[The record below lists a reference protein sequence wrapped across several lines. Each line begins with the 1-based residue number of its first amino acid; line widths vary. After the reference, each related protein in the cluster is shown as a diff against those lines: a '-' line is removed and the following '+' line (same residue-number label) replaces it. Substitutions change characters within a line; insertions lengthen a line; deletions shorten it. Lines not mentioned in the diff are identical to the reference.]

1 AEMAPLLQK
10 MRHAFKNDVPQTLA
24 RSLLHLPGEHGV
36 KERYFTYTIVPTH
49 EDDARVDGLIVYAE
63 DVTEQM
69 AREAEERR
77 EKLKVMVEH
86 AEQVALALYDA
97 QTTELVQASRRYLE
111 FVERVHG
118 YPQESITGMTW
129 RETAFPATNQDPEEL
144 FRSVVERREVRRS
157 LEVRLNLGEEGRESV
172 WFYSM
177 TPISFE
183 NGGGEEA
190 VRFVAISAIEVTEQV
205 RVRDDLERL
214 DRMKDLFLS
223 AASHELRTPLVPLMG
238 YSDMLSRVI
247 AQHESEPGWDRRI
260 SEYAGKFRK
269 QLDHLGRMVDDLF
282 DTTRLQ
288 TGKFT
293 IQHAPVD
300 LCAALDIAV
309 EEAGMLGSK
318 HEIVLDAPG
327 DEPVCVLGDESRLV
341 QVISNLL
348 HNAIKYSP
356 EKSRID
362 VRLRREQGDGGEMA
376 VIEVQ
381 DYGQGVRTADLPSI
395 FTRFYQATS
404 RGAQA
409 TGGLGLGLFIAKSI
423 VDEHKGTITATS
435 VEGEGSTFTVRLP
448 ILAD

>member
-1 AEMAPLLQK
+1 
-10 MRHAFKNDVPQTLA
+10 
-24 RSLLHLPGEHGV
+24 
-36 KERYFTYTIVPTH
+36 
-49 EDDARVDGLIVYAE
+49 
-63 DVTEQM
+63 
-69 AREAEERR
+69 
-77 EKLKVMVEH
+77 
-86 AEQVALALYDA
+86 
-97 QTTELVQASRRYLE
+97 
-111 FVERVHG
+111 
-118 YPQESITGMTW
+118 
-129 RETAFPATNQDPEEL
+129 
-144 FRSVVERREVRRS
+144 
-157 LEVRLNLGEEGRESV
+157 
-172 WFYSM
+172 
-177 TPISFE
+177 
-183 NGGGEEA
+183 
-190 VRFVAISAIEVTEQV
+190 
-205 RVRDDLERL
+205 
-214 DRMKDLFLS
+214 
-223 AASHELRTPLVPLMG
+223 
-238 YSDMLSRVI
+238 
-247 AQHESEPGWDRRI
+247 
-260 SEYAGKFRK
+260 
-269 QLDHLGRMVDDLF
+269 
-282 DTTRLQ
+282 
-288 TGKFT
+288 
-293 IQHAPVD
+293 
-300 LCAALDIAV
+300 
-309 EEAGMLGSK
+309 MLGSK